1 MLGALG
7 AWVRR
12 QPFLLDAPTAESASD
27 TIERRAS
34 ALEQYLYAV
43 QLGSEAGWKSVGRYF
58 PNDKKYLPRAQQQL
72 AELYLQQDNYDA
84 ALKIFQDFAH
94 ADDVERTYR
103 AFGLAGECVAYS
115 LLGKQKESSAASTQL
130 SLLAGGL
137 QPAKLEPLMDRQ
149 LVRLV
154 GYAVRKNRQA
164 LDKQTTSEWDKWLDT
179 HFHEDTMTPSQS
191 SPASSAPQSPN
202 GR

>member
-1 MLGALG
+1 M
-7 AWVRR
+7 
-12 QPFLLDAPTAESASD
+12 
-27 TIERRAS
+27 
-34 ALEQYLYAV
+34 
-43 QLGSEAGWKSVGRYF
+43 
-58 PNDKKYLPRAQQQL
+58 
-72 AELYLQQDNYDA
+72 QQDNYDA